1 MSDVFFLIV
10 TPSTTLLIRLLNS
23 KKTRIFKNAL
33 YSLLTAIRRG
43 QVIVLWTRVFQD
55 FCEFQNILYTLK
67 LQGLATPSQDLR
79 KKRKEKKDINV
90 VMNHYLSCNKCA
102 TSTFSLQK
110 SVLLD
115 LASRALIKFLD
126 FFFNGPS
133 RAFIGERALISVDIV
148 AQTVN
153 QNIILSL
160 Y

>member
-33 YSLLTAIRRG
+33 YSSLTAIRRG

-79 KKRKEKKDINV
+79 KKRKKKKT
-90 VMNHYLSCNKCA
+90 Y
-102 TSTFSLQK
+102 
-110 SVLLD
+110 
-115 LASRALIKFLD
+115 
-126 FFFNGPS
+126 
-133 RAFIGERALISVDIV
+133 
-148 AQTVN
+148 
-153 QNIILSL
+153 
-160 Y
+160 